1 MRILIVSGSDISRI
15 GGVLVGI
22 RELAR
27 RLVARG
33 DHCTVLSINPG
44 GLPPEDWIDGIHII
58 RVNSPLSKWFLEMSP
73 EVGRRFM
80 SLVRTPP
87 TPDIIHLHGYST
99 LLSHEIAPLCKL
111 GARRYI
117 YTPHYSPFAH
127 IHPLGGVLFK
137 LGRPAGSMIFGLA
150 QRVICVSQFESDT
163 VRDHFGV
170 PLDKISVVPNGVDF
184 IEHGK
189 ESGRIKNGTNPIRL
203 LYVGYLMELKGVQ
216 YVLKAVQKLI
226 IKMRLDVELVVAGS
240 GYYEP
245 VLRKLAKD
253 LGVEKNVKW
262 VGDVRKNDLIQ
273 LYRDADISLL
283 LSASENFGT
292 VVAESLAVGT
302 PAIVT
307 TNSALAEF
315 VSERGCYGIEN
326 PSDADRL
333 ADLILEIVGNG
344 GGVGPLTTKIQTWD
358 NVSRSVREVYSQT
371 ICEPWNRKK
380 S

>member
-22 RELAR
+22 REVAR

-44 GLPPEDWIDGIHII
+44 GLPKEDWIDGIHII
-58 RVNSPLSKWFLEMSP
+58 RVNSPISKFFLEMSP
-73 EVGRRFM
+73 EIGRRFM

-87 TPDIIHLHGYST
+87 TPDIIHLHGYAT
-99 LLSHEIAPLCKL
+99 LLSHELALLCKA
-111 GARRYI
+111 GTRRYI

-127 IHPLGGVLFK
+127 IHPLGGLLFK
-137 LGRPAGSMIFGLA
+137 LGRPAGSVVFGLA
-150 QRVICVSQFESDT
+150 QRVICISQFESDT
-163 VRDHFGV
+163 VRNHFGV
-170 PLDKISVVPNGVDF
+170 PPDKISIVPNGVDF
-184 IEHGK
+184 IDHGS
-189 ESGRIKNGTNPIRL
+189 ESGRIRNGTNPIRL
-203 LYVGYLMELKGVQ
+203 LYVGYLIELKGIQ
-216 YVLKAVQKLI
+216 YILKAVQKLT
-226 IKMRLDVELVVAGS
+226 IKMKLDVELVIAGS

-245 VLRKLAKD
+245 VLRKLAND
-253 LGVEKNVKW
+253 LGIGKKVKW
-262 VGDVRKNDLIQ
+262 LGDVRKNDLIP

-315 VSERGCYGIEN
+315 VNERGCYGIEN

-344 GGVGPLTTKIQTWD
+344 GGVGPLTNKIQTWD
-358 NVSRSVREVYSQT
+358 SVSGLIREVYSQAV
-371 ICEPWNRKK
+371 CGPWNLKK

>member
-22 RELAR
+22 REMAR

-33 DHCTVLSINPG
+33 DHCTVLSINSG
-44 GLPPEDWIDGIHII
+44 GLPKEDWIDGIHII
-58 RVNSPLSKWFLEMSP
+58 RVDSPISRHLLEMSP

-80 SLVRTPP
+80 GLVRIPP
-87 TPDIIHLHGYST
+87 TPDIIHLHGYAT
-99 LLSHEIAPLCKL
+99 LLSHEIALLCRTA
-111 GARRYI
+111 GRSYI

-127 IHPLGGVLFK
+127 IHPLGGLLFK
-137 LGRPAGSMIFGLA
+137 LGRPAGSMIFDYA
-150 QRVICVSQFESDT
+150 QRIICISQFESDT
-163 VRDHFGV
+163 VRRHFRV
-170 PLDKISVVPNGVDF
+170 PLDKISIVPNGVDF
-184 IEHGK
+184 IEHRN
-189 ESGRIKNGTNPIRL
+189 ESGRTKNETDPIRL
-203 LYVGYLMELKGVQ
+203 LYVGYLIELKGIQ
-216 YVLKAVQKLI
+216 YILRAVQKLI
-226 IKMRLDVELVVAGS
+226 IRMKLDVELVVAGS

-253 LGVEKNVKW
+253 LGIGKNVKW
-262 VGDVRKNDLIQ
+262 VGDVRNNDLIQ
-273 LYRDADISLL
+273 LYRYADISLL

-315 VSERGCYGIEN
+315 VNERGCYGIEE

-333 ADLILEIVGNG
+333 ADLILEIARSG
-344 GGVGPLTTKIQTWD
+344 GGVGPLTNKIQTWD
-358 NVSRSVREVYSQT
+358 NVSRSIREIYCQA
-371 ICEPWNRKK
+371 IREP
-380 S
+380 

>member
-1 MRILIVSGSDISRI
+1 MRILTVCGSDISRI
-15 GGVLVGI
+15 GGVHAGI
-22 RELAR
+22 REVAR
-27 RLVARG
+27 RLVAGG
-33 DHCTVLSINPG
+33 DQCTVLSINPG
-44 GLPPEDWIDGIHII
+44 GLPKEDWIDGIHII
-58 RVNSPLSKWFLEMSP
+58 RVNSPIGKWFLEMSP

-99 LLSHEIAPLCKL
+99 LLSHETAFLCKL
-111 GARRYI
+111 GARRYV

-127 IHPLGGVLFK
+127 ILPLGGLLFK
-137 LGRPAGSMIFGLA
+137 LGRPAGSMIFDSA
-150 QRVICVSQFESDT
+150 QRIICISEFESGI
-163 VRDHFGV
+163 VRSHFGV
-170 PLDKISVVPNGVDF
+170 PLEKISVVPNGVDI
-184 IEHGK
+184 IEQGN
-189 ESGRIKNGTNPIRL
+189 ELGRIKNGNNPIRL
-203 LYVGYLMELKGVQ
+203 LYVGYLIELKGIQ
-216 YVLKAVQKLI
+216 YILKAVQALI
-226 IKMRLDVELVVAGS
+226 VKMRLDVKLVVAGS

-253 LGVEKNVKW
+253 LGIGKNVKW

-315 VSERGCYGIEN
+315 VNEPGCYGIAYPPDTDN
-326 PSDADRL
+326 LARL
-333 ADLILEIVGNG
+333 IVDVYRSGRKT
-344 GGVGPLTTKIQTWD
+344 GPFSRKIGTWD
-358 NVSRSVREVYSQT
+358 VVSKEYESIYRSVMRY
-371 ICEPWNRKK
+371 
-380 S
+380 